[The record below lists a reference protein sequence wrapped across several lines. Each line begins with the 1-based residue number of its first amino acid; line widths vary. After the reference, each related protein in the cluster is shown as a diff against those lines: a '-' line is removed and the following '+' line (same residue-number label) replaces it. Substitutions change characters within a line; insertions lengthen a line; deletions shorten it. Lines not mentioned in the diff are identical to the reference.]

1 MQSIL
6 FDREKKTKLSVPIP
20 ILKKNND
27 IKQYLL
33 TQNVFDPANGSP
45 PNEFMIKLQMR
56 MSSCQKI
63 NTERR

>member
-6 FDREKKTKLSVPIP
+6 FDHEKKHNIPIP

-45 PNEFMIKLQMR
+45 PTEFMIKLQMR
-56 MSSCQKI
+56 MASYQKI